1 MIFVFDN
8 HFAISVSEMH
18 ETYLS
23 RISSLPFRLSSST
36 ARQHGCRDLQNLRRG
51 KRMFG
56 GRKII
61 ISFCKYFHLHFIN
74 PLLLAGQSPM
84 ALLLTSRSTQN
95 YHRYHP
101 RVSFNVDSINSLAK
115 RHNRITPSALS
126 YTHTHLNTS
135 ICIKIIYYIC
145 VCRYYIYIYT

>member
-18 ETYLS
+18 KTYLS
-23 RISSLPFRLSSST
+23 HISSLPFRLSSST

-84 ALLLTSRSTQN
+84 VLLLTSRSTQN

-101 RVSFNVDSINSLAK
+101 EWVSTSIQLTRWQNVIIGLPPA
-115 RHNRITPSALS
+115 H
-126 YTHTHLNTS
+126 YHTHTHT
-135 ICIKIIYYIC
+135 
-145 VCRYYIYIYT
+145 